1 MKRFSVSERIKYKFD
16 EYMAKGTGAL
26 IVGLAIITAIVILA
40 AGVVLVAFGL
50 NQEGADKPLG
60 IGEAVWSGFMHAMDA
75 GALGADSGWGFR
87 IVMLVV
93 TLGGIFILSTLIGVL
108 SAGLEAKL
116 EALRRGRSKVLE
128 RGHTAILGWN
138 GQIFPIIEELILAN
152 ENQRKSCIVV
162 LADRDKAEMEEELAE
177 RVPERK
183 RTKIVVRSGS
193 ASRPDDLSM
202 ATLSQA
208 KSIVILSGEGE
219 DPDAEVIKTALAVMK
234 DRAKNGGD
242 APVIAEVDRP
252 ENIDPARIAAEGRI
266 CIVKVGELVSRII
279 AQSCRQLGLSSAY
292 LELLDF
298 EGDEMYFCDEP
309 SLVGK
314 TYRDIVFSFEDC
326 TVMGVMAADGKAE
339 LNPAQ
344 DRRLS
349 EGEKVIVIAADDDVA
364 KPLPAPIDGAKK
376 GLVVESR
383 GIEDEKRPEHTL
395 VLSWN
400 WKVPMIIAELEGYVA
415 PGSSVSV
422 ACESEA
428 ALDALQEL
436 KKTIV
441 KQEMRLLKGDTS
453 DRKFLEGL
461 RLPNFDRIVV
471 MSDEAAA
478 SVEAADAKSIVTL
491 LHLRE
496 IAKRDGIEL
505 SIVSEILD
513 IRNRELAE
521 AAKANDFI
529 VSDRLLS
536 LMLAMLSE
544 NPALESV
551 FEDLFDSGGS
561 ELYLKPVG
569 LYVKCAAKV
578 DFLTVVEAA
587 SRRGETAIGF
597 SIAALSKDPDLGYG
611 IRVNPPK
618 GMEIE
623 FQPEDR
629 IIVLAED

>member
-1 MKRFSVSERIKYKFD
+1 MKRFSISQKIKYKFD
-16 EYMAKGTGAL
+16 EYMARGTGAL
-26 IVGLAIITAIVILA
+26 IIGLAIITAIVILI
-40 AGVVLVAFGL
+40 AGVVLIAFGI
-50 NQEGADKPLG
+50 NQAGADSPLG
-60 IGEAVWSGFMHAMDA
+60 IGEALWSGFMHTMDA

-87 IVMLVV
+87 IVMLIV

-116 EALRRGRSKVLE
+116 EALRRGRSTVIE
-128 RGHTAILGWN
+128 SGHTAILGWN

-162 LADRDKAEMEEELAE
+162 LADRDKPEMEEELAE
-177 RVPERK
+177 RIPARK
-183 RTKIVVRSGS
+183 RTKIVMRSGS
-193 ASRPDDLSM
+193 ASRPDDLGM
-202 ATLSQA
+202 ANLAHA
-208 KSIVILSGEGE
+208 KSIIILSGEGQ

-234 DRAKNGGD
+234 DRAKNGGN
-242 APVIAEVDRP
+242 APIIAEVNRP
-252 ENIDPARIAAEGRI
+252 ENIDPARIAAEGQI

-279 AQSCRQLGLSSAY
+279 AQSSRQLGLSSVY

-298 EGDEMYFCDEP
+298 EGDEMYFCADS
-309 SLVGK
+309 SLYGK
-314 TYRDIVFSFEDC
+314 TYREIIFSFDDC
-326 TVMGVMAADGKAE
+326 TVMGIMGRDGKAE

-344 DRRLS
+344 ERRL
-349 EGEKVIVIAADDDVA
+349 ENGEKVIVIAADDEVA
-364 KPLPAPIDGAKK
+364 KPVAAPLGGAKK
-376 GLVVESR
+376 NLIVESL
-383 GIEDEKRPEHTL
+383 GVADEKKPEHTL
-395 VLSWN
+395 ILCWN
-400 WKVPMIIAELEGYVA
+400 WKVPMIIAELDGYVA

-422 ACESEA
+422 ACESET
-428 ALDALQEL
+428 ALDELQGL
-436 KKTIV
+436 KETIG
-441 KQEMRLLKGDTS
+441 KQDIRLLKGNTA

-461 RLPNFDRIVV
+461 RLANFDRIVV
-471 MSDEAAA
+471 MSDQDAD

-496 IAKRDGIEL
+496 IAKRDRIEL

-569 LYVKCAAKV
+569 LFVKCGAKL
-578 DFLTVVEAA
+578 DFLTVAEAA

-597 SIAALSKDPDLGYG
+597 SIAALSKDPDSGYG